1 MAAAHPERN
10 LQEEITCPICLDYFK
25 DPTTTN
31 CGHSF
36 CRACIVGYWE
46 ALGANPTCPQCREPC
61 ERGKLKDNAHLASIL
76 EKVRQL
82 QGSRPQGGHLCRQ
95 HGEKVKLFCK
105 NDLEAICVLCD
116 RSIQHRYHFVLP
128 IKEAAQEYKKS
139 FQESLVPLNMKLQDV
154 KLFIF
159 EENQEAAKLEELC
172 KDQRKSIVCEF
183 ENFQRHL
190 EDMKLCFVSSHDLEE
205 QDILMSI
212 REGAIQKGSRYAKCQ
227 NLLKEIKKIYDEP
240 GVVFLKDT
248 FRNQRENIVLQ
259 FEDLQRF
266 VEEKKFWILA
276 GYDEEEKDILKRDQG
291 RVIQLK
297 SQHSSLQKLI
307 TEVEDKCQQIDMEF
321 LKDVKTI
328 MRRCENVVVQKP
340 VSDPEELQRNWNS
353 FFKHH
358 SILKKL
364 ILDFKES
371 FLAEL
376 EWRKSCSFA
385 VEVTL
390 DPDTAH
396 RWLILSED
404 EKSVRCGDKA
414 QDVPKNPQRYDIYP
428 IVLGRERLNSGR
440 HYWEVEVTDK
450 AAWELGVC
458 DESVSRKGEVT
469 AFEPDKGYW
478 TVRLRHNKYQ
488 AMTSPPTLLTPQV
501 LPRVVG
507 IFLDYE
513 AGRISFYNVEGRRL
527 LYAFPQVAFPPQL
540 RPLFN
545 PGLRSEWTNDIVMQ
559 ILPVT
564 EQEWE
569 EEDECTRL

>member
-240 GVVFLKDT
+240 GVV
-248 FRNQRENIVLQ
+248 
-259 FEDLQRF
+259 
-266 VEEKKFWILA
+266 
-276 GYDEEEKDILKRDQG
+276 
-291 RVIQLK
+291 
-297 SQHSSLQKLI
+297 
-307 TEVEDKCQQIDMEF
+307 F